1 MAREAHEPRGEDADG
16 LFEAYMQAGT
26 RALRRARERL
36 GALPLAALLEP
47 AVRALREAATTRAY
61 SRAAWVLAR
70 RGGEEAFAVLLEQA
84 RAQRRFPRLSV
95 RALAGCDHPQR
106 IPALIELMSARPRSK
121 RHAATEALARIGG
134 AIAIEPLCR
143 AYLERRRDMGGVV
156 VDALRSMGPADALAR
171 LLLSDARL
179 TTADRVRALRL
190 LGEVPLGMWSFR
202 PRRFLERAAAARS
215 AALAMVALQ
224 AHALLI
230 APQTLLRS
238 SSDPD
243 MSTLLRSA
251 GGPAPA
257 DATLLLRSSDGA
269 GSEDGEDE
277 EDEGGDG
284 PRGGRM
290 RRLLGALG
298 SLRKLPRRR

>member
-1 MAREAHEPRGEDADG
+1 
-16 LFEAYMQAGT
+16 MQAGT

-36 GALPLAALLEP
+36 GALPPEALLEP
-47 AVRALREAATTRAY
+47 AARALREADTTRAY
-61 SRAAWVLAR
+61 MRAAWVLAR
-70 RGGEEAFAVLLEQA
+70 CGGDEAFAILLEQA

-95 RALAGCDHPQR
+95 RALADCDHPQR
-106 IPALIELMSARPRSK
+106 IPALVALMSGRRRSK
-121 RHAATEALARIGG
+121 RQAAAEALARIGG

-143 AYLERRRDMGGVV
+143 AYLERRRDLGRVV

-171 LLLSDARL
+171 LLLSDPRL

-190 LGEVPLGMWSFR
+190 LGEVPLGIRTFR
-202 PRRFLERAAAARS
+202 PRRFLERAAAARN
-215 AALAMVALQ
+215 AALAAAARQ
-224 AHALLI
+224 AHALLT

-243 MSTLLRSA
+243 TSTLLRPA

-257 DATLLLRSSDGA
+257 DASLLLRSSDGA
-269 GSEDGEDE
+269 GSEGGDGGDDEEDQ

-284 PRGGRM
+284 PRGGMM

-298 SLRKLPRRR
+298 SLRKLPRRG